1 MSSFMLMRSAFYRGV
16 PSKLVPNVPVR
27 PNQNG
32 TFHLM
37 YQPKISEFWVEWKA
51 PQRNSL
57 IHGFQKRKTGSC
69 MDVRFINLKYGL
81 NDPMRRWQQKRH
93 F

>member
-1 MSSFMLMRSAFYRGV
+1 MLNFVLVRSAFCRGV

-37 YQPKISEFWVEWKA
+37 YQPKISEFWFEWKA
-51 PQRNSL
+51 PHRNCL
-57 IHGFQKRKTGSC
+57 ILGFQKRKTGSC
-69 MDVRFINLKYGL
+69 MDVRLLNLK
-81 NDPMRRWQQKRH
+81 
-93 F
+93 